1 MLEKTRTFFAKQA
14 EQLQKLRDGLRKKEM
29 FNEAAV
35 FDLMSDAC
43 LEVNDYVRNI
53 IEGIRKKYAGSGKN
67 GRRVVGHEGFREVLE
82 RNGEKVGSLNS
93 TRTYFELREKVNI
106 NNEENHS
113 DKGGQYDDYKSYHCM
128 GKVGGV

>member
-1 MLEKTRTFFAKQA
+1 
-14 EQLQKLRDGLRKKEM
+14 M

-67 GRRVVGHEGFREVLE
+67 GRRVVGHEGLREVLE
-82 RNGEKVGSLNS
+82 RNGEKVRRLNS
-93 TRTYFELREKVNI
+93 TRTYFELREKLEKLNS
-106 NNEENHS
+106 NNKENHF
-113 DKGGQYDDYKSYHCM
+113 KQGGFSQI
-128 GKVGGV
+128 